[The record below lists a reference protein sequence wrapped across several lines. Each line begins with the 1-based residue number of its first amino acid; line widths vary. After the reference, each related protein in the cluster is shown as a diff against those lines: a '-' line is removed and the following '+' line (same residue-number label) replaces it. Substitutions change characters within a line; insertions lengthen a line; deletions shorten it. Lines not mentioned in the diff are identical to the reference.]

1 MSVEVFSWSRLET
14 YKRCPARYAFA
25 YLEQRPP
32 EAETLESVLGKL
44 VHEVLAGAINEEGES
59 ENNIF
64 WKFGNRRFLAPMI
77 RVVKP
82 DMDWRVEL
90 EAADSMIAI
99 GLAQIGRVQAETV
112 AVEQE
117 VRGDCDGIP
126 FVGHIDWLTQNEDGF
141 QIRDWKTSRK
151 TSQQRTVDADGQ
163 LALYEVLLRPGLPIL
178 LESVSLH
185 WHFLRSDTVRESTRT
200 SGELRLLEEELAY
213 RAREITAAR
222 EFPYNPG
229 PLCGWCEYRGQCP
242 ASPFH
247 GEDPETR
254 LLTP

>member
-25 YLEQRPP
+25 YLEQRAP
-32 EAETLESVLGKL
+32 ECETLESVLGKL

-59 ENNIF
+59 IF
-64 WKFGNRRFLAPMI
+64 WKFENRRFLAPMI

-99 GLAQIGRVQAETV
+99 GLAQIGRIQAETV

-117 VRGDCDGIP
+117 VRGELDGIP
-126 FVGHIDWLTQNEDGF
+126 FVGHIDWLTRDQGGVD
-141 QIRDWKTSRK
+141 IRDWKTSRK
-151 TSQQRTVDADGQ
+151 TSRQATVDADVQ
-163 LALYEVLLRPGLPIL
+163 LALYQLLLTHEDDGDVWLF
-178 LESVSLH
+178 
-185 WHFLRSDTVRESTRT
+185 WHFLRSDTIRCSTRT
-200 SGELRLLEEELAY
+200 PSQLARLEQELAH

-229 PLCGWCEYRGQCP
+229 PLCGWCEFRGSCP
-242 ASPFH
+242 ASAYF
-247 GEDPETR
+247 GEDPETG